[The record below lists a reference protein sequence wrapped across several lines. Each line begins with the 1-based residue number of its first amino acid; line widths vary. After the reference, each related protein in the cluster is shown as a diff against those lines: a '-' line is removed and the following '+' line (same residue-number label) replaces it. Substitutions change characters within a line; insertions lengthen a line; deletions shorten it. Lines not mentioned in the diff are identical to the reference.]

1 MISQHVRPLYTR
13 VTKSRICLRIK
24 TRYFF
29 NIHQDTIIAL
39 NFFSLKDKNTLWESG
54 EILLSVFPKNTEED
68 LSTQQCRQILSIE
81 ITPKTNFYVKNKK
94 YKLPI
99 ISHHRIYLVNLYQRA
114 LQNLFPLIYPHIIN
128 LHGKR

>member
-1 MISQHVRPLYTR
+1 MISQHVRPPYTR

-81 ITPKTNFYVKNKK
+81 ITPKTNFYVKK
-94 YKLPI
+94 
-99 ISHHRIYLVNLYQRA
+99 
-114 LQNLFPLIYPHIIN
+114 
-128 LHGKR
+128 